1 MTAGPP
7 PRILVVEDDPDDALF
22 LKRAFAK
29 AGVSGFHGVLPDGQ
43 EAIAYL
49 SGEGKYGDRKVFPLP
64 SHLLLDLKLP
74 KVSGF
79 EVLRWLRSS
88 GGLKELPV
96 AILSSSGESADRENA
111 QALGIDA
118 YFIKP
123 TRSEDLLR
131 LVQEIARLWK
141 LPVLQA

>member
-1 MTAGPP
+1 MTAASP

-29 AGVSGFHGVLPDGQ
+29 AGVPGFNLVLPDGQ

-49 SGEGKYGDRKVFPLP
+49 SGHGKYGDREAFPLP

-88 GGLKELPV
+88 VGLRALPV
-96 AILSSSGESADRENA
+96 AILSSSGEAADRENA
-111 QALGIDA
+111 QVLGIDA
-118 YFIKP
+118 YYMKP
-123 TRSEDLLR
+123 SRSEDLLH
-131 LVQEIARLWK
+131 LVQEIARLWR
-141 LPVLQA
+141 LPLLQA